1 MLPRR
6 LTSPAAAGNLPRLFS
21 RQSSGPLSITPNRR
35 RIGSDRD
42 GNPVLL
48 VGRGQA
54 VRHET
59 LDLASGGSNPP
70 APAMSGAGGAAPVRS
85 SRRVRRPWERRAR
98 MEAGRSPAFQ
108 RMSSGGDRMDPCRIF
123 CGNASRRLGQ
133 AICEW
138 LNTPLGDAEVTRF
151 EDGEVSV
158 RFNENIRGSD
168 VFIVQATGAPAENL
182 MELLVMLDAAARASA
197 RRVTA
202 VLPYFGYARQDRKD
216 QPRAPISA
224 KLVANLITVAGA
236 DRVLTMDLHSAQIQG
251 FFDIP
256 FDHLYAAPVLVDY
269 FAQKKI
275 KDLIVVA
282 PDIGSVK
289 MARAYAKRL
298 GCDLALV
305 DKRRPRADAVEIM
318 NIIGD
323 VDGKNVVLFDDVVTT
338 ARTLCQAAVA
348 IRAQG
353 AREIYAG
360 VTHGVFSPESL
371 ERITKSPI
379 RELVI
384 TDTVSHERAPLPPN
398 ITELSVAGRLGEA
411 VQRIHEERSLSS
423 LFI

>member
-1 MLPRR
+1 
-6 LTSPAAAGNLPRLFS
+6 
-21 RQSSGPLSITPNRR
+21 
-35 RIGSDRD
+35 
-42 GNPVLL
+42 
-48 VGRGQA
+48 
-54 VRHET
+54 
-59 LDLASGGSNPP
+59 LDA
-70 APAMSGAGGAAPVRS
+70 
-85 SRRVRRPWERRAR
+85 
-98 MEAGRSPAFQ
+98 
-108 RMSSGGDRMDPCRIF
+108 CRIF
-123 CGNASRRLGQ
+123 AGNASRKLAQ
-133 AICEW
+133 SICEK
-138 LNTPLGDAEVTRF
+138 LKVPMGDADVSRF

-168 VFIVQATGAPAENL
+168 VFIVQATGAPADNL
-182 MELLVMLDAAARASA
+182 MELLVMLDAAKRASA

-236 DRVLTMDLHSAQIQG
+236 DRALTMDLHSAQIQG

-256 FDHLYAAPVLVDY
+256 FDHLYAAPVLVEH
-269 FAQKKI
+269 FAQKNI
-275 KDLIVVA
+275 KDMMVVA

-305 DKRRPRADAVEIM
+305 DKRRPKADAVEVM

-323 VDGKNVVLFDDVVTT
+323 VSGKNVVLFDDVVTT
-338 ARTLCQAAVA
+338 ARTLCQAALA
-348 IRAQG
+348 IRGQG
-353 AREIYAG
+353 AKEIYAG
-360 VTHGVFSPESL
+360 VTHGVFSNDSL
-371 ERITKSPI
+371 ARISQSPI

-384 TDTVSHERAPLPPN
+384 TDTVSHEHMKLTPN
-398 ITELSVAGRLGEA
+398 VTELSIAGLLGEA

>member
-1 MLPRR
+1 
-6 LTSPAAAGNLPRLFS
+6 
-21 RQSSGPLSITPNRR
+21 
-35 RIGSDRD
+35 
-42 GNPVLL
+42 
-48 VGRGQA
+48 
-54 VRHET
+54 
-59 LDLASGGSNPP
+59 
-70 APAMSGAGGAAPVRS
+70 
-85 SRRVRRPWERRAR
+85 
-98 MEAGRSPAFQ
+98 
-108 RMSSGGDRMDPCRIF
+108 
-123 CGNASRRLGQ
+123 
-133 AICEW
+133 
-138 LNTPLGDAEVTRF
+138 
-151 EDGEVSV
+151 
-158 RFNENIRGSD
+158 
-168 VFIVQATGAPAENL
+168 
-182 MELLVMLDAAARASA
+182 
-197 RRVTA
+197 
-202 VLPYFGYARQDRKD
+202 
-216 QPRAPISA
+216 
-224 KLVANLITVAGA
+224 
-236 DRVLTMDLHSAQIQG
+236 MDLHSAQIQG

-256 FDHLYAAPVLVDY
+256 FDHLYAAPVLVEH
-269 FAQKKI
+269 FAQKNI

-323 VDGKNVVLFDDVVTT
+323 VEGKNVVLFDDVVTT

-398 ITELSVAGRLGEA
+398 ITELSVAGLLGEA